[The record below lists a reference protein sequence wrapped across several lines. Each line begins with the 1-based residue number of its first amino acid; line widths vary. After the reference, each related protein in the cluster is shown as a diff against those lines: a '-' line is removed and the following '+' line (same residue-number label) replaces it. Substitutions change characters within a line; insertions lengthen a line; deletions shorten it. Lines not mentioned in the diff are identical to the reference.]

1 MTATLNPTSATPSP
15 VRRIAEDGA
24 PVTLH
29 SLAPYVIAGML
40 LGIVLVKS
48 EVIYWVR
55 IQEMFR
61 FQSFHMYGVLG
72 SAFAT
77 AFLSLQLLT
86 RLNARA
92 RTGEPVALAPKELGN
107 GSRYWIG
114 GSLFGAGWALCGA
127 CPGPL
132 FALMG
137 SGITVYSVTAIAA
150 LGGTWTYGY
159 LRPRLPH

>member
-1 MTATLNPTSATPSP
+1 MTTTLNPQVTALSP
-15 VRRIAEDGA
+15 AAPTAERSD
-24 PVTLH
+24 VTLR
-29 SLAPYVIAGML
+29 SLAPYVIAGVI

-48 EVIYWVR
+48 EVIYWYR

-72 SAFAT
+72 SALVT
-77 AFLSLQLLT
+77 AFLATQLLM
-86 RLNARA
+86 RLGVRA
-92 RTGEPVALAPKELGN
+92 RTGERVALAPKELGK
-107 GSRYWIG
+107 GTRYWIG
-114 GSLFGAGWALCGA
+114 GSIFGAGWALCGA

-137 SGITVYSVTAIAA
+137 SGITVYSVTAVAA
-150 LGGTWTYGY
+150 LSGTWTYGY